1 MMIPPPYL
9 DVIDRIWTCRHA
21 NEDYQVSNISEL
33 YTDTQTQTHNISS
46 SNLKSLLKSSVNV
59 FVIWADWDVNLYN
72 HSIPPFCSKSAS
84 RRGHPQKWPF
94 CYTLLSAPM
103 SLSSLL
109 FIMHVLFQLGPKCCA
124 CKAHKLCKTSHQ
136 GTIQD
141 LKELLSYLKRALCI
155 TLPMCIAKHLQIEC
169 RDWG

>member
-46 SNLKSLLKSSVNV
+46 SNLKSLLKSSVNA

-94 CYTLLSAPM
+94 CYIPYYQHQCHYHHFCLLCMFWFSQVQSAVLVRPTNYVK
-103 SLSSLL
+103 LL
-109 FIMHVLFQLGPKCCA
+109 
-124 CKAHKLCKTSHQ
+124 T
-136 GTIQD
+136 
-141 LKELLSYLKRALCI
+141 RALSR
-155 TLPMCIAKHLQIEC
+155 T
-169 RDWG
+169 

>member
-46 SNLKSLLKSSVNV
+46 SNLKSLLKSSVNA

-72 HSIPPFCSKSAS
+72 HSIPPFCNKSAS

-103 SLSSLL
+103 PLPSFFLL
-109 FIMHVLFQLGPKCCA
+109 RMFCFSQVQSAVLVRPTNYV
-124 CKAHKLCKTSHQ
+124 KLLT
-136 GTIQD
+136 
-141 LKELLSYLKRALCI
+141 RALSR
-155 TLPMCIAKHLQIEC
+155 T
-169 RDWG
+169 